1 MTTNETHAVLM
12 TPESVAAYVKGV
24 PTQTSEFDFLIGEW
38 DAQATRYAP
47 DGSVLLRHRAE
58 WRARPMHGGRILL
71 DDYVAYLPDGTA
83 IGSFA
88 TLRTFSEE
96 TNQWEMTFLVAHQRQ
111 LVGSFV
117 GQRVGDEMHLRAVGH
132 DLEGKAVS
140 ARVRFFAITADSFE
154 WEQELS
160 IDGGA
165 TWSLDV
171 SITAKRKS
179 KAPPGV

>member
-1 MTTNETHAVLM
+1 M

-24 PTQTSEFDFLIGEW
+24 PPQSAEFDFLLGEW
-38 DAQATRYAP
+38 DAETTRYNP
-47 DGSVLLRHRAE
+47 DGTVAIRHRAE
-58 WRARPMHGGRILL
+58 WRARHMHGGRILL

-111 LVGSFV
+111 LVGGFV
-117 GQRVGDEMHLRAVGH
+117 GQRVGDEMHLRATGR

-140 ARVRFFAITADSFE
+140 AKVRFFDITENGFE

-160 IDGGA
+160 VDGGA
-165 TWSLDV
+165 TWTLDV
-171 SITAKRKS
+171 TISAKRKS
-179 KAPPGV
+179 KTPPGL